1 MAQQSIDPSGPR
13 IVVNPAVF
21 RDSRDALC
29 VAMNEAYRVLMED
42 WAYDPVAEPTE
53 RQREF
58 FADTAY
64 AEDERMLR
72 RTILARICTFDTS
85 VEDPTQE
92 QVEEAVDFLDE
103 VMESGTPQ
111 NEREQSLVRRTRDVL
126 AAAADAG
133 TRGEG
138 TPQDTTQPPR
148 HPTQSSEGRVEPRER
163 IRGQPTEG
171 QPVPGTI

>member
-1 MAQQSIDPSGPR
+1 MEPVDPSGPR
-13 IVVNPAVF
+13 IVINPAVF

-64 AEDERMLR
+64 AEDEQMLR

-103 VMESGTPQ
+103 VMESGAPQ
-111 NEREQSLVRRTRDVL
+111 DEGEQSLVRRTRDVL

-138 TPQDTTQPPR
+138 TPRDTPQLPRPPSQP
-148 HPTQSSEGRVEPRER
+148 SGEGGVPRER
-163 IRGQPTEG
+163 IRAQPTEG
-171 QPVPGTI
+171 QPVPETR